1 MLHKFSEGKPYNV
14 IALCMTRFKSYDQVR
29 LINELCKDCGQT
41 GIKVIIFS
49 SVTDL
54 YNGGVNDIG
63 EAQIFSSFEPERFDA
78 VVVLSETFK
87 NSEVLGK
94 LISRSK
100 RADVPV
106 ISIDREIEGC
116 INIEFD
122 YSNAFEQIAC
132 LIAHESYHTGYSA
145 DLEEETLATSKEAAC
160 WTRVKV
166 ASKVYPDSRLTRRL
180 DKISGLY
187 LASSS
192 NNNLVQQKIASN
204 GFYRNQLG
212 LN

>member
-1 MLHKFSEGKPYNV
+1 MKKVVLVLFAFLFFSVGQAFAYRVTDFSTDAKIVAAMRVLEQAGENDVFRNLQRYGMNGKNAYAVSTYNNFGTRV
-14 IALCMTRFKSYDQVR
+14 I
-29 LINELCKDCGQT
+29 LIN
-41 GIKVIIFS
+41 
-49 SVTDL
+49 SV
-54 YNGGVNDIG
+54 Y
-63 EAQIFSSFEPERFDA
+63 R
-78 VVVLSETFK
+78 
-87 NSEVLGK
+87 
-94 LISRSK
+94 
-100 RADVPV
+100 
-106 ISIDREIEGC
+106 
-116 INIEFD
+116 
-122 YSNAFEQIAC
+122 NAPAEQIAC